1 MFNEMIENYK
11 QIIFKK
17 GMFTEHKQHIFRQIK
32 QCRTDSLGG
41 HIYKCEKCGTTH
53 LLNNS
58 CRNRN
63 CPVCQGEKRMKWVN
77 KQCNNLLNVP
87 YYHVI
92 FTLPKILNELFLQ
105 FETECYNI
113 LYHSAWESLKLLFTT
128 QKIQGGM
135 ICIMHTWGQNLTL
148 HPHLHCIVPS
158 AGLNKSGELEIL
170 RSKDKFLFNVKS
182 LSRIFRAKFVEKLT
196 KSEKQN
202 KLKIGSNRRM
212 QLFEKQW
219 VVNIQKPFGK
229 PEIVVQYIGRYT
241 HSIAISERRILSYDD
256 EKVIFSYKNYKQNG
270 EIQQMQLDP
279 EEFLRRFALHILPF
293 RFVKIRHYGVLSNSN
308 RKKFVA
314 TGEKKVGKFKI
325 ENAENEEYPDEDEHY
340 FEAKRKFKRCPC
352 CKEFA
357 LRKLFSFS
365 GSDLKTGIAIID
377 GSSGEIVYQSRA
389 GPIDETVIIRKINEK
404 H

>member
-1 MFNEMIENYK
+1 MIENYK

-17 GMFTEHKQHIFRQIK
+17 GMFTEHKQHIFSQIK

-77 KQCNNLLNVP
+77 KQCNNLLNIP

-92 FTLPKILNELFLQ
+92 FTVPAVLNELFLQ

-113 LYHSAWESLKLLFTT
+113 LYHSAWESLKLLFEN
-128 QKIQGGM
+128 QNILGGM

-148 HPHLHCIVPS
+148 HPHLHCIVPA
-158 AGLNKSGELEIL
+158 AGLDKRGDLEIL

-196 KSEKQN
+196 KSEKEK

-229 PEIVVQYIGRYT
+229 PEIVVQYIGRYS
-241 HSIAISERRILSYDD
+241 HSIAISQRRILSYDD

-270 EIQQMQLDP
+270 EIQQMQLTP
-279 EEFLRRFALHILPF
+279 EEFFRRFALHILPF

-314 TGEKKVGKFKI
+314 SGDNKVGKFKI
-325 ENAENEEYPDEDEHY
+325 ENAVYEQYPDEDEHS
-340 FEAKRKFKRCPC
+340 FEVKRKFKRCPC
-352 CKEFA
+352 CNEFA
-357 LRKLFSFS
+357 LTKLFSFS
-365 GSDLKTGIAIID
+365 GSDLKTGIVIID

-389 GPIDETVIIRKINEK
+389 GPVDKSMIIRKINEK